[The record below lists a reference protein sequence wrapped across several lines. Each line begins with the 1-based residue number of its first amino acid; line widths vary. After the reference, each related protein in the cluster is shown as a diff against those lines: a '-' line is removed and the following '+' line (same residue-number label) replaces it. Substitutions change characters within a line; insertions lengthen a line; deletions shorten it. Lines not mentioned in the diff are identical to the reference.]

1 MAVAG
6 DADQQRR
13 VSQLAQVAKKLG
25 IRTVAERVEDAKTMA
40 VLWQLGIAYF
50 QGNFV
55 QTRGV
60 VLESAPDHQ
69 SRAAG

>member
-1 MAVAG
+1 MA
-6 DADQQRR
+6 R
-13 VSQLAQVAKKLG
+13 KLN
-25 IRTVAERVEDAKTMA
+25 IRTIAERVEDAKTMA

-60 VLESAPDHQ
+60 VLESAPPQ
-69 SRAAG
+69 KAAPVG

>member
-1 MAVAG
+1 
-6 DADQQRR
+6 
-13 VSQLAQVAKKLG
+13 
-25 IRTVAERVEDAKTMA
+25 MA

-60 VLESAPDHQ
+60 VLENSQVVEGQAF
-69 SRAAG
+69 G

>member
-1 MAVAG
+1 
-6 DADQQRR
+6 
-13 VSQLAQVAKKLG
+13 
-25 IRTVAERVEDAKTMA
+25 MA

-60 VLESAPDHQ
+60 VLESARNSDG
-69 SRAAG
+69 RAVG